1 VAAVAVVAFVIGFGL
16 GWTAAPSLIA
26 AQASVEWRE
35 RGVVTGI
42 NVFARSAGSAVGVAI
57 LGAIANH
64 LIAAG
69 RGEHDY
75 ATIVDASTWV
85 FRAVAVLAALTLVAC
100 LRMPPGAVDA
110 AAFAPEGTT
119 T

>member
-1 VAAVAVVAFVIGFGL
+1 MSAVAFAIGFGL

-26 AQASVEWRE
+26 AQASVGWQE

-69 RGEHDY
+69 RGERDY

-85 FRAVAVLAALTLVAC
+85 FRAVAVAAALTLLAG
-100 LRMPPGAVDA
+100 LRMPRGAVDA
-110 AAFAPEGTT
+110 AAFTPRATT